1 MNISTILEDGV
12 IEHKRLEYKS
22 ADARPASIVK
32 QLVAMANRDGGQVI
46 VGVKENDGEIVAL
59 QDVNSEGN
67 PSGLEE
73 ALHNSIRDN
82 VEPVIELDFELVEHN
97 SKTLISISVTNS
109 DRLHSFADNKPVFPI
124 RHGSTT
130 RYLSGLELPDRRL
143 TPDQS
148 TVDDSNSSATDPE
161 KADGNDA
168 DKNTAQ
174 SGRRLSPIHP
184 GWNNGT
190 HMSTTVESLP
200 DTDPPTYSAPA
211 NRLILETGGHRI
223 AVFGSLGLDPMRTN
237 NSTIRLKDYINLHK
251 LENLASCIRTIE
263 QRTTGSAY
271 RSHSYAIKYGSRQ
284 LVGRGIDNFLQDAH
298 RVPEICSRLLPGNQT
313 ATDSAKP
320 VGVLT
325 FPFQDGVGILEVQW
339 DGASLRSGRSS
350 FYTIL
355 ENIPLDTTP
364 YQDLYDELGG
374 EPQSLKE
381 LTHVQSIR
389 INRGSVIPLDET
401 QIVTFR
407 PEDEF
412 VHQEVVAANPFYNAE
427 EQISSAF
434 DIDLPDTFVQTLSG
448 LNRLPFDV
456 SGGIHPEDESFGFR
470 DIEMLQ
476 LDGLLSTFL
485 VSPFS
490 HVIDTEADITSVQI
504 PGSTDNE

>member
-1 MNISTILEDGV
+1 
-12 IEHKRLEYKS
+12 
-22 ADARPASIVK
+22 
-32 QLVAMANRDGGQVI
+32 
-46 VGVKENDGEIVAL
+46 
-59 QDVNSEGN
+59 
-67 PSGLEE
+67 
-73 ALHNSIRDN
+73 
-82 VEPVIELDFELVEHN
+82 
-97 SKTLISISVTNS
+97 
-109 DRLHSFADNKPVFPI
+109 
-124 RHGSTT
+124 
-130 RYLSGLELPDRRL
+130 
-143 TPDQS
+143 
-148 TVDDSNSSATDPE
+148 
-161 KADGNDA
+161 
-168 DKNTAQ
+168 
-174 SGRRLSPIHP
+174 
-184 GWNNGT
+184 
-190 HMSTTVESLP
+190 
-200 DTDPPTYSAPA
+200 
-211 NRLILETGGHRI
+211 
-223 AVFGSLGLDPMRTN
+223 MRTN